1 MPQVNEDL
9 LDHNMLKESGIQ
21 RFWEDEQLDL
31 KLRDMR
37 ISEAGVITEFKAK
50 EFNKEFNHTTKF
62 VEFISARSF
71 TENEVIK
78 QA

>member
-21 RFWEDEQLDL
+21 RFWEDEQLDF

-37 ISEAGVITEFKAK
+37 ISEAGVITELKSK
-50 EFNKEFNHTTKF
+50 EFNKDFNQTTK
-62 VEFISARSF
+62 VLEFISMRIF
-71 TENEVIK
+71 TENEIIK
-78 QA
+78 

>member
-21 RFWEDEQLDL
+21 RFWEDEQLDVR
-31 KLRDMR
+31 LRDMR
-37 ISEAGVITEFKAK
+37 ISEAVVITEFKAK
-50 EFNKEFNHTTKF
+50 EFNKDFNQTAQAM
-62 VEFISARSF
+62 EFISLRSF

-78 QA
+78 

>member
-21 RFWEDEQLDL
+21 RFWEDEQLDF

-37 ISEAGVITEFKAK
+37 ISEAGVITEFK
-50 EFNKEFNHTTKF
+50 
-62 VEFISARSF
+62 
-71 TENEVIK
+71 
-78 QA
+78 

>member
-21 RFWEDEQLDL
+21 WFWEDEQLDIR
-31 KLRDMR
+31 LRDMR
-37 ISEAGVITEFKAK
+37 ISEAGVITELKAK
-50 EFNKEFNHTTKF
+50 EFNREFNQTAKAM
-62 VEFISARSF
+62 EFISMRSF

-78 QA
+78 

>member
-21 RFWEDEQLDL
+21 RFWEDEQLDVR
-31 KLRDMR
+31 LRDMR

-50 EFNKEFNHTTKF
+50 EFNKDFNQTAQAL
-62 VEFISARSF
+62 EFISLRSY

-78 QA
+78 